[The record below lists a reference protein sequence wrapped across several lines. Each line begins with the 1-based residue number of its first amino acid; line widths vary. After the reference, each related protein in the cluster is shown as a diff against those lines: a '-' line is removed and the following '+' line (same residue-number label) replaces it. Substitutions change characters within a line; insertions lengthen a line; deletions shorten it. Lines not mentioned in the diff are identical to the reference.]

1 MNIENISALLGQLQ
15 SLGFENAG
23 YSLLKRISFKPENFI
38 LSQKIE
44 KAKDK
49 LSFQLFFEKDIKQD
63 IYVLSYYD
71 AILQKE
77 TSLIDAAI
85 NGINISNLEKSM
97 IEIDWKNAFDF
108 DAKKQLNLED
118 KTSWEKELK
127 VESVIEGLSELE
139 KSEEGKVVA
148 VGLKLK
154 YWSEVSY
161 QELFGSI
168 SPLKNKSEVSQ
179 RFYFFEGQTGIS
191 VEEAYRFLQ
200 NRLLEKQ
207 MQAKKKE
214 SDANKGEE
222 LRDEEHT
229 SSGNGLIQKKRLS
242 ISKNGNKKS
251 SIPKKYAG

>member
-1 MNIENISALLGQLQ
+1 MNIENISALMGQLQ

-44 KAKDK
+44 RAKDK

-77 TSLIDAAI
+77 TTLIDAAI
-85 NGINISNLEKSM
+85 NGINTTNLEKSM

-108 DAKKQLNLED
+108 VTKKQLNLED

-127 VESVIEGLSELE
+127 VESVIESLSGLE
-139 KSEEGKVVA
+139 KSEYGKVVA
-148 VGLKLK
+148 IGLKLK
-154 YWSEVSY
+154 YWSGISY
-161 QELFGSI
+161 QELFGNI

-191 VEEAYRFLQ
+191 VDEAYRFLQ

-207 MQAKKKE
+207 MLAKRKE
-214 SDANKGEE
+214 PVVNTEEE
-222 LRDEEHT
+222 LTEEEHT
-229 SSGNGLIQKKRLS
+229 SSGNGLLQKKRLN
-242 ISKNGNKKS
+242 ISKRATKKNS
-251 SIPKKYAG
+251 PLKK

>member
-1 MNIENISALLGQLQ
+1 MNIENISALMGQLQ

-44 KAKDK
+44 KAKDR
-49 LSFQLFFEKDIKQD
+49 LSFQLFFEKGIKQD

-77 TSLIDAAI
+77 TPLIDAAI
-85 NGINISNLEKSM
+85 NGINTSNLEKSM

-108 DAKKQLNLED
+108 VTKKQLNLED

-127 VESVIEGLSELE
+127 VESVIERLSELE
-139 KSEEGKVVA
+139 KSEDGKVVA

-154 YWSEVSY
+154 YWSGISY
-161 QELFGSI
+161 QELFGNI

-191 VEEAYRFLQ
+191 IDEAYRFLQ
-200 NRLLEKQ
+200 NRWLEKQ
-207 MQAKKKE
+207 MHAKRKE
-214 SDANKGEE
+214 PVANTEEE
-222 LRDEEHT
+222 LTEAEHT
-229 SSGNGLIQKKRLS
+229 SSGNGLLQKKRLN
-242 ISKNGNKKS
+242 ISNRGNKKNS
-251 SIPKKYAG
+251 TLKKQAS

>member
-1 MNIENISALLGQLQ
+1 
-15 SLGFENAG
+15 
-23 YSLLKRISFKPENFI
+23 LLKRISFKPENFI

-49 LSFQLFFEKDIKQD
+49 LSFQLFFEKDIKQG

-77 TSLIDAAI
+77 TPLIDAAI
-85 NGINISNLEKSM
+85 NGINTSNLEKSM

-108 DAKKQLNLED
+108 VTKKQLDLED

-139 KSEEGKVVA
+139 KSEDGKVISVA
-148 VGLKLK
+148 LKLK
-154 YWSEVSY
+154 YWAGISY
-161 QELFGSI
+161 QELFGNI

-191 VEEAYRFLQ
+191 VDEAYRFLQ
-200 NRLLEKQ
+200 NRWLEKQ
-207 MQAKKKE
+207 MQAKRKHTDSAE
-214 SDANKGEE
+214 IGETE
-222 LRDEEHT
+222 KDSHT
-229 SSGNGLIQKKRLS
+229 SSGSGLLKKKRLGRS
-242 ISKNGNKKS
+242 NTSKSKKQVQQ
-251 SIPKKYAG
+251 

>member
-1 MNIENISALLGQLQ
+1 MNIENISALMGQLQ

-44 KAKDK
+44 RAKDR
-49 LSFQLFFEKDIKQD
+49 LSFQLFFEKDVKQD

-77 TSLIDAAI
+77 TPLVDSAI
-85 NGINISNLEKSM
+85 NGINTTNLEKSM

-108 DAKKQLNLED
+108 VTKKQLNLED

-139 KSEEGKVVA
+139 KSEDGKVVS

-154 YWSEVSY
+154 YWAGISY
-161 QELFGSI
+161 QELFGNI

-179 RFYFFEGQTGIS
+179 RFYFFEGQTGIT
-191 VEEAYRFLQ
+191 VDEAYRFLQ

-207 MQAKKKE
+207 MQAKRKQ
-214 SDANKGEE
+214 SDSTEISETEKDSHA
-222 LRDEEHT
+222 
-229 SSGNGLIQKKRLS
+229 SSGSGLLKKKRLGRSMTVKPNKS
-242 ISKNGNKKS
+242 ILS
-251 SIPKKYAG
+251 

>member
-1 MNIENISALLGQLQ
+1 MNIENISALMGQLQ

-63 IYVLSYYD
+63 IYVLLYYD

-77 TSLIDAAI
+77 TPLTDAAI
-85 NGINISNLEKSM
+85 NGINTANLEKSM

-108 DAKKQLNLED
+108 VTKKQLNLED
-118 KTSWEKELK
+118 KTSWEKEQK

-139 KSEEGKVVA
+139 KSEDGKVVA
-148 VGLKLK
+148 IGLKLK
-154 YWSEVSY
+154 YWAGIPY
-161 QELFGSI
+161 QELFGNI

-179 RFYFFEGQTGIS
+179 RFYFFEVQTGIS
-191 VEEAYRFLQ
+191 VDEAYRFLQ

-207 MQAKKKE
+207 MQAKRKQTDSTEINE
-214 SDANKGEE
+214 SEKDSHA
-222 LRDEEHT
+222 
-229 SSGNGLIQKKRLS
+229 SSGSGLLKKKRLGRS
-242 ISKNGNKKS
+242 MTVKPNKS
-251 SIPKKYAG
+251 VLI

>member
-1 MNIENISALLGQLQ
+1 MNIENISALMGQLQ

-63 IYVLSYYD
+63 IYVLLYYD

-77 TSLIDAAI
+77 TPLIDAAI
-85 NGINISNLEKSM
+85 NGINTTNLEKSM

-108 DAKKQLNLED
+108 VTKKQLNLED
-118 KTSWEKELK
+118 KTTWEKELK
-127 VESVIEGLSELE
+127 VESVIEDLSELE
-139 KSEEGKVVA
+139 KSEDGKVVS

-154 YWSEVSY
+154 YWAGISY
-161 QELFGSI
+161 QELFGNI

-179 RFYFFEGQTGIS
+179 RFYFFEAQTGIS
-191 VEEAYRFLQ
+191 VDEAYRFLQ
-200 NRLLEKQ
+200 NRWLEKQ
-207 MQAKKKE
+207 MQAKRKQTDITEISETEKD
-214 SDANKGEE
+214 SHA
-222 LRDEEHT
+222 
-229 SSGNGLIQKKRLS
+229 SSGSGLLKKKRLGRS
-242 ISKNGNKKS
+242 MTVKPNKS
-251 SIPKKYAG
+251 VLS